1 MNRINNIPDNIS
13 NNDGIIY
20 TLLSSPK
27 ADDERMDRVVRR
39 RRLSFGEI
47 KYIYIL
53 LNCDSIRFCGRRPP
67 FVADTV
73 FVAAYWRLCL
83 TKYSKFD
90 EQLHLEIR

>member
-27 ADDERMDRVVRR
+27 ADDERMDKVVRR

-47 KYIYIL
+47 KKKYIY
-53 LNCDSIRFCGRRPP
+53 
-67 FVADTV
+67 
-73 FVAAYWRLCL
+73 Y
-83 TKYSKFD
+83 
-90 EQLHLEIR
+90 